1 MFLSI
6 AGAWTRWPLRIPSNS
21 QDSVILWST
30 ATTLP
35 CKHKT
40 HLLERKK
47 ATWTPEWDSRNNRFS
62 VTVIWQWAK
71 KVYRVKQMK
80 ASDPQVIY
88 VKSLFSAFLTTA
100 SSLEVRLEHQY
111 PNYTA
116 LPVVK
121 KNPRYQL
128 STIKWN
134 GKKVNSVLFFFLLK
148 DYRNS
153 LFLHSK
159 KHLMSQTS
167 FGKHYFWKVK
177 SVSFSLLKR
186 PFSMFFLDK
195 KEI

>member
-134 GKKVNSVLFFFLLK
+134 GKKVNSVLFFF
-148 DYRNS
+148 YSRITEIVCFYTQRNIS
-153 LFLHSK
+153 CPRHPLENITSGKL
-159 KHLMSQTS
+159 SQ
-167 FGKHYFWKVK
+167 W
-177 SVSFSLLKR
+177 VS
-186 PFSMFFLDK
+186 PF
-195 KEI
+195 